1 MIELR
6 DASYVYP
13 GASAPSVLGVS
24 LRVEPG
30 EVVAL
35 VGANGSGKSTVA
47 TLLNGARLSKPGCV
61 LVDGH
66 DPAASATERDAVTR
80 LVGLV
85 RQDPEDQLVS
95 SLVWDEVAFGPCNLG
110 LPPQEVRQRVDAALA
125 ACGLSEL
132 AARGCDELSGGEQQ
146 RLAVAGMLALDPAY
160 LVMDEATSYL
170 DEAAREQVR
179 GIARSQARAGRG
191 VVFVTHLLAD
201 VLACDR
207 VVVLDAG
214 RLVWQG
220 SVRELAGSAEL
231 LARAGMALDP
241 LAAVLR
247 PLAAT
252 GLEPEH
258 ILDTQRIVAHVR
270 SQGLW
275 EPVSVA
281 LEREE
286 AAQDSVHANGPAL
299 SLDAARVT
307 YAAATA
313 LDGASMLAR
322 PGRVTLVA
330 GPSGSGKS
338 TALRCLAGV
347 LDPDAGTATLG
358 GASVRPGQV
367 GLAFQRPE
375 EQLFCPTV
383 LEDVSFG
390 PRNLGLPEREVGERS
405 RASLRMLGIPEELE
419 NTSPLALSGGQ
430 ARRVALAGVIALAP
444 AAYAFDEPS
453 AGLDGQGRAELRC
466 LVAQLAASGAAVVVV
481 SHDVGEWLPVATD
494 VVLLARGR
502 DVWHGSARLLARS
515 PEIFRSAGMRP
526 PLACE
531 LRAALS
537 GHEAGEAS

>member
-24 LRVEPG
+24 RRVEPG

-47 TLLNGARLSKPGCV
+47 TLMNGARLSQPGCV

-66 DPAASATERDAVTR
+66 DPAAGAAERDAVTR

-110 LPPQEVRQRVDAALA
+110 LPPQEVRRRVDAALA

-191 VVFVTHLLAD
+191 VVLVTHLLAD

-231 LARAGMALDP
+231 LARAGMAHDP

-247 PLAAT
+247 PLAVT

-258 ILDTQRIVAHVR
+258 TLDMQRIVAHVR

-275 EPVSVA
+275 EPVAAA

-286 AAQDSVHANGPAL
+286 TAQDAVHANGPAL

-307 YAAATA
+307 YAAAAA
-313 LDGASMLAR
+313 LDGASILAR

-347 LDPDAGTATLG
+347 LDPDEGSATLG
-358 GASVRPGQV
+358 GAPVRPGQV

-383 LEDVSFG
+383 LEDVGFG

-444 AAYAFDEPS
+444 AAYALDEPS
-453 AGLDGQGRAELRC
+453 AGLDGRGRAELRR
-466 LVAQLAASGAAVVVV
+466 LVSQLAASGAAVVVV

-494 VVLLARGR
+494 VVLLSRGR

-515 PEIFRSAGMRP
+515 PEIFRTAGMRP

-531 LRAALS
+531 LRAALGS
-537 GHEAGEAS
+537 EAGDAS